1 MKERKK
7 EKDELHI
14 AVQGF
19 SISQIHFK
27 SVCRAR
33 WSAMITQTKAG
44 ARRGRAAEAGE
55 AAGAGGAVGAKWRC
69 ANNNYHWQLRATE
82 MPTNETAAS

>member
-1 MKERKK
+1 MVPFLLLAVVKLVTCPRHQRKKRNERKK
-7 EKDELHI
+7 EKEEKDELHI

-44 ARRGRAAEAGE
+44 GRGGGAAEAGE
-55 AAGAGGAVGAKWRC
+55 AA
-69 ANNNYHWQLRATE
+69 
-82 MPTNETAAS
+82 